1 MKGQKVIIIKKVKKR
16 GHEGGHGGSW
26 KVAYADF
33 VTAMMAFFLL
43 LWLITMVAPEKKA
56 RVSAYFKSFNLFD
69 KAGSSMMMDAPGG
82 VAGDSG
88 GQFGK
93 LEKDYG
99 KGVTDMPSPENL
111 KDKLK
116 YEIGNKLSDV
126 QDQVLVDVFEGG
138 VRIQIV
144 DKDGRQIFSLGGTEL
159 SPSAKKIL
167 DVITKNIKDPTNK
180 IAIEGHTDALSY
192 SSNRYTNWELSTERA
207 SAARKELE
215 LNGLNPDRL
224 VRVAGYAA
232 TEPLIKN
239 DPNDPRNRRISIIL
253 IYPSGG
259 ISAKKED
266 IPVQPQTE

>member
-1 MKGQKVIIIKKVKKR
+1 MKGQKIIIKKVKKR

-43 LWLITMVAPEKKA
+43 LWLITMVAPEKRA
-56 RVSAYFKSFNLFD
+56 RVSSYFKSFNLFE
-69 KAGSSMMMDAPGG
+69 KAGSSMMMEAPGG

-93 LEKDYG
+93 LEKDFG
-99 KGVTDMPSPENL
+99 KGVSDTPSPESL
-111 KDKLK
+111 KETIRHEVEK
-116 YEIGNKLSDV
+116 KLSDV
-126 QDQVLVDVFEGG
+126 QDQVMVDVFEDG
-138 VRIQIV
+138 VRVQLT
-144 DKDGRQIFSLGGTEL
+144 DKDGRPIFSLGGYEL
-159 SPSAKKIL
+159 SPNGKKIL
-167 DVITKNIKDPTNK
+167 NVITENIKNTGNK

-215 LNGLNPDRL
+215 NNGLNPDRL
-224 VRVAGYAA
+224 VKVAGYAA
-232 TEPLIKN
+232 TEPLIKD

-253 IYPSGG
+253 LYPSN
-259 ISAKKED
+259 KK
-266 IPVQPQTE
+266 IAVNN